1 MSSRSASMSDR
12 PPLNF
17 KPAEA
22 AGSVVARVLTPRT
35 VIYLIALFGVMFFM
49 RRYDAAIQQRP
60 AASENNNAAALKLE
74 PVARPATLG
83 QPAERLP
90 MLLVFDPGDSDGL
103 PELIGALREQFAGR
117 CNVTRVDVSK
127 DPGLSRTSKSARCP
141 PRCSMIA
148 TTARSPVMPRRF
160 LKPTTCGVGWTRNS
174 SPPPKTDSCQPTA

>member
-22 AGSVVARVLTPRT
+22 AGSVVARILTPRT

-49 RRYDAAIQQRP
+49 RRYDAVIQPQP
-60 AASENNNAAALKLE
+60 AASENNNKAALKLE

-83 QPAERLP
+83 QPTERLP

-127 DPGLSRTSKSARCP
+127 DPGALAHFQISQAPAVLLYDRDNREIARH
-141 PRCSMIA
+141 
-148 TTARSPVMPRRF
+148 TAP
-160 LKPTTCGVGWTRNS
+160 L
-174 SPPPKTDSCQPTA
+174 PKTDDMRRWLDTRLQPAAEN